1 MALKEVPSTFSRL
14 VLRGARPSAQTLS
27 HNGRRAASNAAE
39 PAQEQSEDF
48 QDLESQSSFLTGK
61 PSAKEVKS
69 YDPIKRAEARRT
81 QLPRSRYQ
89 YRPPRYFRG
98 PLHPHQPPPTSD
110 PASRLFVPG
119 PFSTPRLVETY
130 QSTVAADLMTLA
142 YSHTPPGT
150 VKEPRADRLR
160 SWDDSSPYM
169 KNRPKRGPR
178 GGDTLR
184 LLEKDINW
192 RTIPKIKEVTVH
204 CMVKEAAGNSAPL
217 HVAGM
222 MLQAITGVR
231 PEVHRVK
238 ETVQNFGIRA
248 DMPISLTCTM
258 RGDDAWQFV
267 DKCVNLVLPRIK
279 DWPGVNGSSGDNS
292 GNIAWGIDKHS
303 TNLFPE
309 VEVNY
314 DMYPPNYI
322 PGFHVICK
330 TTATS
335 DRHARLLLKA
345 LGVPFHGKYVN

>member
-1 MALKEVPSTFSRL
+1 
-14 VLRGARPSAQTLS
+14 
-27 HNGRRAASNAAE
+27 
-39 PAQEQSEDF
+39 
-48 QDLESQSSFLTGK
+48 
-61 PSAKEVKS
+61 
-69 YDPIKRAEARRT
+69 
-81 QLPRSRYQ
+81 
-89 YRPPRYFRG
+89 
-98 PLHPHQPPPTSD
+98 
-110 PASRLFVPG
+110 
-119 PFSTPRLVETY
+119 
-130 QSTVAADLMTLA
+130 MTLA
-142 YSHTPPGT
+142 YSHTIPGT

-184 LLEKDINW
+184 LLEKEINW
-192 RTIPKIKEVTVH
+192 RSIPQIKEVTVH

-238 ETVQNFGIRA
+238 QTVQNFGIRA

-258 RGDDAWQFV
+258 KGDDAWQFI

-303 TNLFPE
+303 ANLFPE

-314 DMYPPNYI
+314 DVSL
-322 PGFHVICK
+322 FLVVIIFVRR
-330 TTATS
+330 TN
-335 DRHARLLLKA
+335 HL
-345 LGVPFHGKYVN
+345 